1 VLVQTAG
8 DIPEEAEMFWLG
20 VLIGLFLGTAFSV
33 LLLGT
38 WLWWAAQV
46 VTNDPS

>member
-20 VLIGLFLGTAFSV
+20 VLIGLFLGTAFGVLVMCMLSV
-33 LLLGT
+33 TGG
-38 WLWWAAQV
+38 
-46 VTNDPS
+46 DE